1 MEKAVTVL
9 LLLLLHKI
17 TLINQLIEQV
27 SAAHVLS
34 SELAQM
40 GLWRWTFVF
49 VFQLQWIMWHVT
61 ELDILTEVFILI
73 INNNFIMDTQ
83 KISLAFNTAI
93 QVKL

>member
-40 GLWRWTFVF
+40 GL
-49 VFQLQWIMWHVT
+49 
-61 ELDILTEVFILI
+61 
-73 INNNFIMDTQ
+73 
-83 KISLAFNTAI
+83 
-93 QVKL
+93 